1 MSDTPATWPQKPKP
15 SPVRL
20 LLQTREAAEA
30 LSISER
36 TLWSLT
42 APRGSIPVVKIG
54 RAVRYH
60 VRDLEAFI
68 ADRKCQRAGE
78 WQKKAE

>member
-20 LLQTREAAEA
+20 LLPTREAAEA

-42 APRGSIPVVKIG
+42 EPRGPIPCVRIG
-54 RAVRYH
+54 RSVRYH
-60 VRDLEAFI
+60 VADLEAYVE
-68 ADRKCQRAGE
+68 AQKGDRQGE
-78 WQKKAE
+78 WQEKKE